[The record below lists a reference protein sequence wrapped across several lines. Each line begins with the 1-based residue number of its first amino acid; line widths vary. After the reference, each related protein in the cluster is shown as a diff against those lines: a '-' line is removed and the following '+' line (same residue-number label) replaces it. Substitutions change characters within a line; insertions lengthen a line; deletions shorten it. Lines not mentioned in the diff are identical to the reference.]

1 MLKTVTMNVEEIT
14 KKILAMSPT
23 ITAQW
28 LREVEEHDVFPLSIP
43 RNYAEKRT
51 TLIAQSLVENVD
63 SAMQALTWEMS
74 EWMRSQRYPFSA
86 ILRMYQLY
94 RSVFWNV
101 LRSSLA
107 EWNLTQDDILF
118 LENRIG
124 HAMDE
129 SVYWTTYYYEQLINL
144 ELTQKEETISYLH
157 NDKLTILGKIAA
169 NMAHELRN
177 PLCAIEGFLK
187 LIGESTKEQAK
198 LQTYLSVIMHEFES
212 LHRQITGFLSF
223 SKKPILDEVF
233 KETSLDKILNEVEL
247 LITPRLVGENVLFQ
261 KEISASCTLYCYEE
275 GLKQVLLNLLNNA
288 IDAVSAQTDKQ
299 IQILATRKR
308 GKLCLIVENNGE
320 AVPKEILDDLFQPFF
335 TTKHNGTGI
344 GLSICKN
351 IIEKH
356 KGTIICESNADRTRF
371 VITLPMTKKIT
382 G

>member
-14 KKILAMSPT
+14 QKILMMSPT

-28 LREVEEHDVFPLSIP
+28 LQEVAEHALFPLSIP
-43 RNYAEKRT
+43 RDFAEKRT
-51 TLIAQSLVENVD
+51 TLIARSLIEKVD
-63 SAMQALTWEMS
+63 SDMQALTWEMS

-94 RSVFWNV
+94 RSVFWDV
-101 LRSSLA
+101 LRSSLT
-107 EWNLTQDDILF
+107 EWKLTQDDILF
-118 LENRIG
+118 LEDRIG

-129 SVYWTTYYYEQLINL
+129 SVYWTTYYYEQLINR

-187 LIGESTKEQAK
+187 LIGESTREQAK
-198 LQTYLSVIMHEFES
+198 LQTYLDVIMHEFES
-212 LHRQITGFLSF
+212 LHRQINGFLSF
-223 SKKPILDEVF
+223 SKKPILDEVH
-233 KETSLDKILNEVEL
+233 KETSLDKLLNDVEL
-247 LITPRLVGENVLFQ
+247 LITPRLVGENVMFH
-261 KEISASCTLYCYEE
+261 KDISEPYTLYCYEE

-288 IDAVSAQTDKQ
+288 IDAVSTKVDKQ
-299 IQILATRKR
+299 IQISAARKR
-308 GKLCLIVENNGE
+308 AKLLLIVENNGE
-320 AVPKEILDDLFQPFF
+320 PIPKEILDNLFQPFF

-356 KGTIICESNADRTRF
+356 KGNIMCESNTDRTRF
-371 VITLPMTKKIT
+371 IISLPVTKRMAT
-382 G
+382 